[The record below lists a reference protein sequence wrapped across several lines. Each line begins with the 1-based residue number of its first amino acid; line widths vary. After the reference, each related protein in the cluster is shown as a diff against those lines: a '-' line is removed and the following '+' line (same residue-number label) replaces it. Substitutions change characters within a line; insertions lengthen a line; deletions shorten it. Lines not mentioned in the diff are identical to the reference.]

1 MNRKLIMFK
10 YSPKHFLYT
19 ISYTPQNNSLLFVL
33 LLFTLQTD
41 LISLNNDQNWAI
53 RRGLTFEH
61 RST

>member
-1 MNRKLIMFK
+1 MYRKLMYK

-19 ISYTPQNNSLLFVL
+19 ISYTPQNNSLHFVL

-53 RRGLTFEH
+53 RRGLTFQH
-61 RST
+61 WST